1 MIGSRAFERPEH
13 YRFAREQSASMRNAM
28 LESVE
33 PLRPWGADVLSA
45 VCLVGFLGFVFVL
58 LSIL

>member
-13 YRFAREQSASMRNAM
+13 YRFAREQSASMRNAVM
-28 LESVE
+28 ERIK

-45 VCLVGFLGFVFVL
+45 VCLVGFLGFAFWL
-58 LSIL
+58 LGIV